1 MKGEGYLAQEGTDL
15 KRSETAS
22 IAKTCGNLVER
33 VKMIPLPSSKFK
45 SHVYNEKIVNFIT
58 NNKMVQFPYV
68 LNRVI
73 ILSLLKLNS
82 I

>member
-1 MKGEGYLAQEGTDL
+1 
-15 KRSETAS
+15 
-22 IAKTCGNLVER
+22 
-33 VKMIPLPSSKFK
+33 MIPLPLSKFK
-45 SHVYNEKIVNFIT
+45 SHVYDEKIVNFIT